1 MQCPPRPGPGRNG
14 MNPKGLV
21 AALPQ
26 QGLESVPLDAETMDA
41 YDVVVV
47 VTAHEAVD
55 WEMVGRDAELV
66 VDLRNVVPGA
76 NGKVWRL

>member
-1 MQCPPRPGPGRNG
+1 MVDLNRDE
-14 MNPKGLV
+14 
-21 AALPQ
+21 
-26 QGLESVPLDAETMDA
+26 LEPNA

-55 WEMVGRDAELV
+55 WGMVGRDAALV